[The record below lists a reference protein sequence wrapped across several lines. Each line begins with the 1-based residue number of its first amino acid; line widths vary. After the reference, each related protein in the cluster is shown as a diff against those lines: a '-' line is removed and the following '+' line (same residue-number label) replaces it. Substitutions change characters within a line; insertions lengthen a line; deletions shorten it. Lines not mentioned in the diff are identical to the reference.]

1 MSDPIGFVAANGRL
15 VSRVAPPELDGAA
28 LAALPGDQLA
38 RRIMRQ
44 RIAQHYIED
53 RLDDLESDL
62 LKLETCD
69 ALAHRIG
76 NLRRAYSR
84 LCEPPLPIQEKR

>member
-1 MSDPIGFVAANGRL
+1 MSDLIEHVAVNGRL
-15 VSRVAPPELDGAA
+15 VSRVTPEVEGAA
-28 LAALPGDQLA
+28 LAALPSHNLA
-38 RRIMRQ
+38 RRLIRQ
-44 RIAQHYIED
+44 RFARHYIED
-53 RLDDLESDL
+53 RLDELEADL
-62 LKLETCD
+62 LKMETCD